1 MEIMPLGAGQEVGR
15 SCILCKF
22 KGKSELLDCGLHPGK
37 KFEGALPFF
46 DEVDLE
52 TVDVCLITHFHI
64 DHVGALPYLT
74 EQTTFQGRVFMTHP
88 TKAISPM
95 VLGDYVKQ
103 STTKETMLFDEKD
116 VDRCFAKVEV
126 TDYHVNREV
135 NGIKFWSYNAG
146 HVLGAAMFMIEIAG
160 VRVLYTGDFSRWDDR
175 HLVGAET
182 PSISPD
188 ILLCESTFGAQEHLP
203 VAMREKKFLEVVTQ
217 TIKNKGRVLLPVF
230 ALGRA
235 QEMLLILDEHWDNHP
250 ELQSVPI
257 FYGSKIAS
265 RSMDVYK
272 RYVNMMNES
281 IQKKMEERHPF
292 DFKHVEMM
300 KSVREYD
307 DHGPCVIMC
316 SPGTMQSGMSRELFD
331 MWCDDPKCSVI
342 IPGYMVKG
350 TFSESVGSTYSKG
363 EMIQTLSGDS
373 KPFNIRVEVISF
385 SAHSDYR
392 QSSDLITSINPPN
405 IVLVHGESK
414 MMRDLKSRLKTDKMI
429 ADERI
434 RTPANCETVQ
444 FQFHGHKMVK
454 VVGKLADQELKAGQ
468 SLQGMLVR
476 KDFDLHVVAPDDLPA
491 YSTMK
496 TSKVSHR
503 QVLPYSGSFAR
514 LEMELGKA
522 YERDEVAPDQSA
534 SSFTVMGAVGVSMVG
549 EGRLALEWEASP
561 VCDAIADH
569 IVATVADIELTP
581 GPPPPMETETEA
593 QVEALARKVKLSLLR
608 EQFGTVELEE
618 DSKVFTITNSQG
630 GQAVTAVVDDDE
642 HGDKGVKCT
651 DERFADRVKY
661 ALRRIE
667 NALYPMPDYF
677 EGDEYSE
684 QGDAA

>member
-1 MEIMPLGAGQEVGR
+1 ML
-15 SCILCKF
+15 F
-22 KGKSELLDCGLHPGK
+22 DCGLHPGK

-52 TVDVCLITHFHI
+52 TVDICLITHFHI

-74 EQTTFQGRVFMTHP
+74 EQTTFRGRVFMTHP

-103 STTKETMLFDEKD
+103 STTKETMLFDERD

-126 TDYHVNREV
+126 TDYHVNKEV

-203 VAMREKKFLEVVTQ
+203 VAMREKKFLDVVTN
-217 TIKNKGRVLLPVF
+217 TVKNKGRVLLPVF

-235 QEMLLILDEHWDNHP
+235 QEMLLILDEHWDQHP
-250 ELQSVPI
+250 DLQSTPI

-265 RSMDVYK
+265 RSMEVYK

-281 IQKKMEERHPF
+281 IQKRMEEHHPF

-300 KSVREYD
+300 KSVREFD

-331 MWCDDPKCSVI
+331 LWCDDPKCSVI

-363 EMIQTLSGDS
+363 EMIQTLSGDT
-373 KPFNIRVEVISF
+373 KPFHIRVEVISF

-414 MMRDLKSRLKTDKMI
+414 MMRDLKNRLMVDKKI
-429 ADERI
+429 AEDRV
-434 RTPANCETVQ
+434 RTPSNCETVQ

-454 VVGKLADQELKAGQ
+454 VVGKLAEKDFAAGN

-476 KDFDLHVVAPDDLPA
+476 KDFDLHVIAPEDLVA
-491 YSTMK
+491 YSAMK
-496 TSKVSHR
+496 TTKVSHR

-514 LEMELGKA
+514 LEMELSKA
-522 YERDEVAPDQSA
+522 YERGPDSHGHPGT
-534 SSFTVMGAVGVSMVG
+534 SFTVMGVVSVSIVGQ
-549 EGRLALEWEASP
+549 GRLALEWEAGP
-561 VCDAIADH
+561 VCDSIADH
-569 IVATVADIELTP
+569 IVATVADIELAP
-581 GPPPPMETETEA
+581 GPPPALETESEA
-593 QVEALARKVKLSLLR
+593 QVEALARTVKLKLLR
-608 EQFGTVELEE
+608 EQFEKVEM
-618 DSKVFTITNSQG
+618 DSVSKTFTISNVIDNGSCI
-630 GQAVTAVVDDDE
+630 TAIVNDDE
-642 HGDKGVKCT
+642 HGNKGVQCE
-651 DERFADRVKY
+651 DARFADRVKY

-677 EGDEYSE
+677 EGDEYTHSK
-684 QGDAA
+684 